1 MQFSVPGPRPNLLRK
16 PLRLSQRDHQPK
28 TESRC
33 TKHSAHLHGGHG
45 NELRLKRRRPLVGAP
60 VCSAMALCWMKGCS
74 YANVV
79 SPFLNIHVSG
89 RLWLWLPWS
98 KMSSHQGMPTSFTFW
113 NLHAHQ
119 NFEPSELWQRW
130 ADHLSCPVLQP
141 WSYSSLGLDAFEM
154 TWWAPHKGWT
164 TCTSTSCK
172 FRNSGKIWQD
182 YMSWDN
188 THDWLPSCLMCNDLS
203 SWFGSR
209 AAKPVKR
216 MGKPELIIP
225 GIEASSKK
233 RKLKKMHAP
242 GAATEG
248 LKNTQTWSHR
258 K

>member
-1 MQFSVPGPRPNLLRK
+1 
-16 PLRLSQRDHQPK
+16 
-28 TESRC
+28 
-33 TKHSAHLHGGHG
+33 
-45 NELRLKRRRPLVGAP
+45 
-60 VCSAMALCWMKGCS
+60 MKGCS
-74 YANVV
+74 YANVA

-188 THDWLPSCLMCNDLS
+188 THDWLPICLMCNDLS
-203 SWFGSR
+203 CWFGSR

-233 RKLKKMHAP
+233 RKLKKNMHQAP
-242 GAATEG
+242 QLNDWKTHRREVIGSRKCCLFNYIPNMPKPMRHSVTFVLGAQATSIHGTVE
-248 LKNTQTWSHR
+248 TSAEATVCWP
-258 K
+258 